1 MAEFKTYSD
10 HSMSLLMGDREPILK
25 SILRQLF
32 EGIYSEIK
40 DKCILEEVD
49 KKDINEFLK
58 WPDDHDLNGTA
69 RYFIW
74 NFFSHKII
82 ERVVHTRKFS
92 LKDIYTIINKP
103 KFKNQLEEKR
113 RLVSQLEIKKKF
125 KFSIKQINEVGVIS
139 AELIRI
145 RNLAAHNNGLENSSQ
160 ALILMSNISRL
171 LNMIPDSIRE
181 ATNGFGSLEQFVR
194 EDFLD
199 SILSVIRPDIE
210 ESIEDARLQSETASE
225 EDGDLFNEVLVNKI
239 DDMSNQLRSL
249 KEINAVLSK
258 QDNTLENILSLVY
271 SPRPSMERQW
281 SFDNESRKDIQD
293 NEILS
298 SEQVEKSLAIELEE
312 SLDDIDSELYQSSRS
327 EIYDSLMKL
336 RVKIKKEMSLE
347 YPAFRNWHNLL
358 MSNLAN
364 SMLDNE
370 LTSLEILKSDET
382 FQHYYDSKQMYG
394 KLLAHYNLND
404 KKKAAVEYF
413 DIQIERYWPLIEATL
428 KDYFSNE

>member
-69 RYFIW
+69 RYFTW

-82 ERVVHTRKFS
+82 EKVVHTRKFS
-92 LKDIYTIINKP
+92 LKDIHTIINKP

-139 AELIRI
+139 EELMRI

-199 SILSVIRPDIE
+199 SILLVIRPDIE
-210 ESIEDARLQSETASE
+210 EAAEESRLQAETKAE
-225 EDGDLFNEVLVNKI
+225 EDGDLLNDVLINKL
-239 DDMSNQLRSL
+239 DDMSNELKNL
-249 KEINAVLSK
+249 KEINTSLSK
-258 QDNTLENILSLVY
+258 NKDTLDNILSLVY
-271 SPRPSMERQW
+271 SPRPSVDRQW
-281 SFDNESRKDIQD
+281 SFNNESRKDEEHQEIVSAN
-293 NEILS
+293 NE
-298 SEQVEKSLAIELEE
+298 EDLEMVSFE
-312 SLDDIDSELYQSSRS
+312 EPAETDYQSDKLSRS
-327 EIYDSLMKL
+327 EAYDNLMKL
-336 RVKIKKEMSLE
+336 RVKIKKEMTSE
-347 YPAFRNWHNLL
+347 FPAFRNWHNLL

-364 SMLDNE
+364 AMIDNKLISIE
-370 LTSLEILKSDET
+370 SLKNDVA

-394 KLLAHYNLND
+394 KLLARYNVND

-413 DIQIERYWPLIEATL
+413 DIQIERYWQNIEIIL
-428 KDYFSNE
+428 KGYFDE

>member
-32 EGIYSEIK
+32 EGIYEEIK
-40 DKCILEEVD
+40 DKCTLEEVD
-49 KKDINEFLK
+49 RKDINEFLK
-58 WPDDHDLNGTA
+58 WPDDHDLNSTA
-69 RYFIW
+69 RYFVW
-74 NFFSHKII
+74 SFFNHKII
-82 ERVVHTRKFS
+82 EKITHTRKFS
-92 LKDIYTIINKP
+92 LKDIHTIVNRSQFRNRP
-103 KFKNQLEEKR
+103 EDKR
-113 RLVSQLEIKKKF
+113 RLVSQIEIKKKF
-125 KFSIKQINEVGVIS
+125 KFTIKQINEVGVIS
-139 AELIRI
+139 EELMRI

-160 ALILMSNISRL
+160 ALILMSNVSRL

-181 ATNGFGSLEQFVR
+181 KTNGFNNLEQFVR
-194 EDFLD
+194 EEFLD

-210 ESIEDARLQSETASE
+210 ESIEDAKLQSETKAE
-225 EDGDLFNEVLVNKI
+225 EDGDLFNEVLVNKL

-293 NEILS
+293 DEILS

-394 KLLAHYNLND
+394 KLLAHYNVND

-413 DIQIERYWPLIEATL
+413 DIQIERYWPSIEATL

>member
-82 ERVVHTRKFS
+82 EKVVHTRKFS
-92 LKDIYTIINKP
+92 LKDIHTIINKP

-139 AELIRI
+139 EELMRI

-199 SILSVIRPDIE
+199 SILLVIRPDIE
-210 ESIEDARLQSETASE
+210 EAAEETRLQAETKVE
-225 EDGDLFNEVLVNKI
+225 EDGDLLNDVLINKL
-239 DDMSNQLRSL
+239 DDMSNELKNL
-249 KEINAVLSK
+249 KEINTSLSK
-258 QDNTLENILSLVY
+258 NKDTLDNILSLVY
-271 SPRPSMERQW
+271 SPRPSVDRQW
-281 SFDNESRKDIQD
+281 SFNNESRKDEEHQEIVSAN
-293 NEILS
+293 NEEDLGMGS
-298 SEQVEKSLAIELEE
+298 FEE
-312 SLDDIDSELYQSSRS
+312 PAETDYQSDKLSRS
-327 EIYDSLMKL
+327 EAYDNLMKL
-336 RVKIKKEMSLE
+336 RVKIKKEMTSE
-347 YPAFRNWHNLL
+347 FPAFRNWHNLL

-364 SMLDNE
+364 AMIDNKLISIE
-370 LTSLEILKSDET
+370 SLKNDVA

-394 KLLAHYNLND
+394 KLLARYNVND

-413 DIQIERYWPLIEATL
+413 DIQIERYWPSIQSILE
-428 KDYFSNE
+428 DYLSHD

>member
-171 LNMIPDSIRE
+171 LNMIPDSIME

-364 SMLDNE
+364 SILDNE
-370 LTSLEILKSDET
+370 LTSLEMLKGDET

>member
-281 SFDNESRKDIQD
+281 SFDNESRKDIQY
-293 NEILS
+293 EEVLT
-298 SEQVEKSLAIELEE
+298 SEEVEKSLAIELEE

-336 RVKIKKEMSLE
+336 RVKIKKEMSSE
-347 YPAFRNWHNLL
+347 HSAFRNWHNLL
-358 MSNLAN
+358 MSNLSNAMIDEKLI
-364 SMLDNE
+364 SIDK
-370 LTSLEILKSDET
+370 LKASPT

-394 KLLAHYNLND
+394 KLLAHYNVND

-413 DIQIERYWPLIEATL
+413 DIQIERYWPLIVVML
-428 KDYFSNE
+428 KDYFDE

>member
-1 MAEFKTYSD
+1 
-10 HSMSLLMGDREPILK
+10 
-25 SILRQLF
+25 
-32 EGIYSEIK
+32 
-40 DKCILEEVD
+40 
-49 KKDINEFLK
+49 
-58 WPDDHDLNGTA
+58 
-69 RYFIW
+69 
-74 NFFSHKII
+74 
-82 ERVVHTRKFS
+82 
-92 LKDIYTIINKP
+92 
-103 KFKNQLEEKR
+103 
-113 RLVSQLEIKKKF
+113 
-125 KFSIKQINEVGVIS
+125 
-139 AELIRI
+139 
-145 RNLAAHNNGLENSSQ
+145 
-160 ALILMSNISRL
+160 
-171 LNMIPDSIRE
+171 MIPDSIRE
-181 ATNGFGSLEQFVR
+181 KTNGFNNLEQFVR
-194 EDFLD
+194 EEFLD

-210 ESIEDARLQSETASE
+210 ESIEDAKLQSETKAE
-225 EDGDLFNEVLVNKI
+225 EDGDLFNEVLVNKL

-293 NEILS
+293 DEILS